1 LSRLRRSAIAFGG
14 LVTIV
19 AIVAGCAAYR
29 SGMQP
34 VLDDLSRGDAAAALA
49 QLDRSPREDDAL
61 YQLERALL
69 LRAEGRFDESS
80 RAFDDADR
88 IAEDLY
94 TRSVSNEAA
103 SLLTSDRIRPYR
115 PAPHE
120 RLLAR
125 TFLARNYAERGD
137 LEGAVVEARRIER
150 LLDELQDASGGEVR
164 EWIPLTYLTAGLLQE
179 AAGNP
184 DDALR
189 IFRRLYVDAA
199 QAGGDTVAFSTW
211 LPRRMRRLALGS
223 GVDLDDLL
231 GPAGKAQVLGAAAPF
246 TAVVYFEQGFVP
258 PREEFRLD
266 VPILKIESGK
276 DAASLGPIVG
286 DRVVC
291 MRDGRCRYEPV
302 EIDYWLALAVP
313 TYGPDHFRP
322 LAACGGW
329 KGVEVDAFPVADVA
343 LLARGQLNRDMP
355 SIMARTAIRALLKF
369 GAERQAR
376 KAGGDVGGILA
387 NLLGAATER
396 AETRTWL
403 TLPREISM
411 AVIDLPAATDT
422 IRVGWVDSGRVREE
436 AIPLRR
442 LEGTNFG
449 FASRRIWR

>member
-1 LSRLRRSAIAFGG
+1 MSRLRCSATALGV
-14 LVTIV
+14 LASIV
-19 AIVAGCAAYR
+19 AIVSGCAPYR

-34 VLDDLSRGDAAAALA
+34 VLDHLSQGDAAAAIA

-61 YQLERALL
+61 YQLERGLL
-69 LRAEGRFDESS
+69 LRAEGRFDESN

-94 TRSVSNEAA
+94 TRSLSKEAA
-103 SLLTSDRIRPYR
+103 SLLMSDRIRPYR
-115 PAPHE
+115 PASHE

-125 TFLARNYAERGD
+125 VFSARNYAEGGD
-137 LEGAVVEARRIER
+137 LEGAVVEARKIER

-164 EWIPLTYLTAGLLQE
+164 DWIPVTYITAGLIQE
-179 AAGNP
+179 AGGNL

-199 QAGGDTVAFSTW
+199 HAGGDTASFSSW
-211 LPRRMRRLALGS
+211 LPRRMRRLARGS

-231 GPAGKAQVLGAAAPF
+231 GPVRVDPTNEGAAPF

-258 PREEFRLD
+258 PRQELRLD
-266 VPILKIESGK
+266 VPILKAESGK
-276 DAASLGPIVG
+276 DAAYLGPIVG
-286 DRVVC
+286 DRVVS

-302 EIDYWLALAVP
+302 EIDYWLSLAVP
-313 TYGPDHFRP
+313 TYGSDAFRP
-322 LAACGGW
+322 MAARGGW
-329 KGVEVDAFPVADVA
+329 KDIEVDAFPAADVA
-343 LLARGQLNRDMP
+343 SLARAQLNRDMP
-355 SIMARTAIRALLKF
+355 SIVARTAIRALLKF
-369 GAERQAR
+369 AAKRQAQR
-376 KAGGDVGGILA
+376 AGGEAGGILA
-387 NLLGAATER
+387 NLFGAATER

-422 IRVGWVDSGRVREE
+422 IRVGWIERGAVREE
-436 AIPLRR
+436 TIPLRR
-442 LEGTNFG
+442 IEGTSFG